1 MISIYL
7 IEHFLHILLA
17 VIAFFIVLKFIVLL
31 YNGVRADR
39 VAVFLITL
47 GIMSRQTIRNTD
59 SKSLKS
65 YYRASNAVNKFFY
78 IILLSFCIFCG
89 FVFLIK
95 G

>member
-1 MISIYL
+1 MISAYL
-7 IEHFLHILLA
+7 IENFLHILLI
-17 VIAFFIVLKFIVLL
+17 VIAFFIIIKFIVLL
-31 YNGVRADR
+31 YNGVRTDR
-39 VAVFLITL
+39 FSIFLITL
-47 GIMSRQTIRNTD
+47 GLMSRQTIRNTD

-65 YYRASNAVNKFFY
+65 YYRVSNTVNKFFY